1 MKTGKRRIIRLEEL
15 ASVLRRSR
23 LRVAKP
29 NKQNKTRK
37 SGKNDPH
44 VCQCFLETSERN
56 GANISIFWF
65 SDCDSKK
72 LGRYPSNPDKESKP
86 VTWGPFL
93 ESPEHFY
100 EKPFVKLRPGY
111 SARLVFSYVEKGWK
125 IKLTVRF
132 VIRDAFVLFFIL
144 FWRYT
149 WWNAPEKLVLW
160 YSKIVVLEIGPKSF
174 RYRPHIDVL
183 TIRLAWALFSS
194 SLTLS
199 WASQKRCTG
208 QCKHMPLGNNWSLHD
223 DW

>member
-15 ASVLRRSR
+15 ASVLRRWR

-93 ESPEHFY
+93 ENPENFY
-100 EKPFVKLRPGY
+100 QKPFVKLWLGY
-111 SARLVFSYVEKGWK
+111 SAKLVFSYVEKGWK

-132 VIRDAFVLFFIL
+132 RDARRLRFIFYIIL
-144 FWRYT
+144 
-149 WWNAPEKLVLW
+149 
-160 YSKIVVLEIGPKSF
+160 KIHLMKWAWKACVTVVPEIGPEKF
-174 RYRPHIDVL
+174 QIQAPYRCSDH
-183 TIRLAWALFSS
+183 
-194 SLTLS
+194 
-199 WASQKRCTG
+199 
-208 QCKHMPLGNNWSLHD
+208 
-223 DW
+223 